1 MKHMIRF
8 YPYFVVLFRIIIG
21 IVFVYAS
28 IDKIIDPA
36 KFARNISNYHI
47 VPFGLENIIA
57 IILPW
62 LELLIGLGL
71 ILGLYVDGGTFI
83 SAILLIIFNLLV
95 MQAMIRGYNIEC
107 GCGLKEGEMVG
118 WNKIFENFF
127 LLLLSYLIYIRK
139 KYLLEFLPK
148 SAL

>member
-62 LELLIGLGL
+62 LELLIGMGL

-107 GCGLKEGEMVG
+107 GCGLKEGQMVG
-118 WNKIFENFF
+118 YGKLIENF
-127 LLLLSYLIYIRK
+127 LLLVGCFVIFKSK
-139 KYLLEFLPK
+139 NKLLYAKAFQ
-148 SAL
+148 